1 MISVWLI
8 VAILKQR
15 GYKQVQT
22 GNANLYVFVNSEQ
35 EETFAFEVWQAAV
48 GLKFLIK
55 LSEVQ
60 GAAGVTAELKKT
72 DRLLYDMNS

>member
-22 GNANLYVFVNSEQ
+22 GKEDLYVFVNRGRQ
-35 EETFAFEVWQAAV
+35 EIFVFEVWQASV
-48 GLKFLIK
+48 SIKFLIR

-60 GAAGVTAELKKT
+60 GAVGVTTELKKT
-72 DRLLYDMNS
+72 ERRLYDMNS